1 LSSSEIV
8 IFDQI
13 SVLWSSSS
21 LFPINFFF
29 ACTPVKGAPCRVQ
42 MLEDLEW
49 GDVVIGQV
57 AMPEL
62 GIKLF
67 FESIAKVRGD
77 ALQESLPNI

>member
-1 LSSSEIV
+1 
-8 IFDQI
+8 
-13 SVLWSSSS
+13 
-21 LFPINFFF
+21 
-29 ACTPVKGAPCRVQ
+29 